1 MSKNNES
8 SHVFRLY
15 MKIEYMH
22 IFHYVKSIE
31 IKILSLLGK
40 KSFVYISVIMLLTS
54 VTYSGDRSNARS
66 TSMAF
71 SNTVSSFGNDAY
83 GINPANYDYYVP
95 VKLSKKKSVTAY
107 KTIKIK
113 PRWEFSLFSTG
124 GGYGSDSSIAFY
136 NDYLSYLSID
146 RNKFVNLFTNIDEV
160 LKFRNEVLPGEQTDV
175 NYDFELN
182 WLSIN
187 YVNPGIGAI
196 NFSVSDKVGLNTN
209 VYSRDDYLPLNFGFV
224 IHPDYSY
231 DLTNVNLAQSE
242 AIAWWIR
249 KYNIGYAKRF
259 EFNKKDVIKS
269 FSIGVSGGLV
279 HGYGNVSTYES
290 RLNIGTWG
298 VRNVNGV
305 NHVDSIKGKQDFH
318 TKSALTDFFQDYKDG
333 AETQFNLFPK
343 PAGIGYSFDFGVAMQ
358 IGSEWKIAAS
368 VTDLGKITWDYN
380 TIINDDTN
388 YFAYYDFNITG
399 TDPTYNAMV
408 DDLGGYHTQDS
419 TTHFTS
425 EMPTK
430 YRAGIMF
437 QPSGKFMIE
446 FNWSKGIN
454 NLPGNTDKN
463 TFALGAEYFPLPYLP
478 VRSGVSVGGPGDWYL
493 SLGAGV
499 KFRNFTIDVGTYGIN
514 QLIEDK
520 RFSVAVSSR
529 IIL

>member
-1 MSKNNES
+1 
-8 SHVFRLY
+8 
-15 MKIEYMH
+15 
-22 IFHYVKSIE
+22 
-31 IKILSLLGK
+31 
-40 KSFVYISVIMLLTS
+40 
-54 VTYSGDRSNARS
+54 
-66 TSMAF
+66 MAF
-71 SNTVSSFGNDAY
+71 SNTVSSIGNDAY
-83 GINPANYDYYVP
+83 GINPANFDYYRP
-95 VKLSKKKSVTAY
+95 IKLDKKKIHAANKIVKL
-107 KTIKIK
+107 K

-124 GGYGSDSSIAFY
+124 GGYGSDSSIEFY

-146 RNKFVNLFTNIDEV
+146 RNKFVNLFTNIEEV
-160 LKFRNEVLPGEQTDV
+160 LKFRSEILPGEKTDV

-187 YVNPGIGAI
+187 FQHPKMGAVN
-196 NFSVSDKVGLNTN
+196 VSISDRVGLNTN
-209 VYSRDDYLPLNFGFV
+209 VNSRDEYLPLNFLIIPNISNG
-224 IHPDYSY
+224 SY
-231 DLTNVNLAQSE
+231 DLVNVNLAQSE

-259 EFNKKDVIKS
+259 EFKKKDFVRS

-290 RLNIGTWG
+290 KLNIGTWG
-298 VRNVNGV
+298 IDTINGMT
-305 NHVDSIKGKQDFH
+305 HVDSIKGKQDFH

-343 PAGIGYSFDFGVAMQ
+343 PAGIGYSFDIGIAMQ
-358 IGSEWKIAAS
+358 IGSEWRLAAS

-388 YFAYYDFNITG
+388 YFAYRDFYLSG
-399 TDPTYNAMV
+399 TDPTYNALV

-419 TTHFTS
+419 STSFTS

-430 YRAGIMF
+430 YRAGLMY

-454 NLPGNTDKN
+454 NLPGNSDKN
-463 TFALGAEYFPLPYLP
+463 IFSLGAEYYPITYLP
-478 VRSGVSVGGPGDWYL
+478 VRSGISVGGPGDWYV

-499 KFRNFTIDVGTYGIN
+499 RFRNFTIDVGTYGIN
-514 QLIEDK
+514 QLIENK

-529 IIL
+529 VIL